1 MALFI
6 PYILWYYVKTMQER
20 DQTFIYGTHAVGE
33 ALRRVPHA
41 VRHLYAVKGSERRA
55 LEELARTHG
64 IPFDRCDDGHLPHGF
79 DRRVVHQGVV
89 ALVSP
94 KRVMREYRA
103 FVEETTISA
112 DSALVVLDE
121 LTDPQNVGAIIRSA
135 AAFGV
140 AGVLL
145 PEHRQAAITGAV
157 VKVSAG
163 MAFAVPLVSIGNV
176 NTTLRDLKERG
187 FWVYGLAAHGETP
200 LATESFTRPSVF
212 VLGSEGDGL
221 REKTEALCDI
231 RLSIPIDPRCESLN
245 VAASA
250 AVVLYAWRAQHHP

>member
-1 MALFI
+1 MH
-6 PYILWYYVKTMQER
+6 ER

-33 ALRRVPHA
+33 ALRRVPRA
-41 VRHLYAVKGSERRA
+41 VRHLYAVKGCERRA

-64 IPFDRCDDGHLPHGF
+64 IPFDRCDEGHLPHGF

-94 KRVMREYRA
+94 KQVMREYRT
-103 FVEETTISA
+103 FMDELVVGTDVS
-112 DSALVVLDE
+112 LVVLDE
-121 LTDPQNVGAIIRSA
+121 LTDPQNVGAIIRNA
-135 AAFGV
+135 AAFGA

-145 PEHRQAAITGAV
+145 PEHRQAAITGTV

-187 FWVYGLAAHGETP
+187 FWVYGLVAHGEAA
-200 LATESFTRPSVF
+200 LAAESFTRPSVF
-212 VLGSEGDGL
+212 VLGSEGEGL
-221 REKTEALCDI
+221 REKTETLCDI
-231 RLSIPIDPRCESLN
+231 RLSIPIDSRCESLN

-250 AVVLYAWRAQHHP
+250 AVVLYAWRAQHHLS